1 MRLENEMRGKNSE
14 IVLYTVKKKYIHF
27 KPDFTAT
34 KMVDLKTCS
43 VMIPNLKKKK
53 KLKKMISI
61 NHIKNKS
68 NVSGSCQIYIA
79 PRIKLFTIKCAFL
92 KGLEC
97 DPAPVFCSVWR
108 TGLDVRQVHVWV

>member
-53 KLKKMISI
+53 SLKK
-61 NHIKNKS
+61 
-68 NVSGSCQIYIA
+68 
-79 PRIKLFTIKCAFL
+79 
-92 KGLEC
+92 
-97 DPAPVFCSVWR
+97 
-108 TGLDVRQVHVWV
+108 